1 VLFLDTIGNVEGAQ
15 KVSELYGNL
24 NFFYNLNSYDSFGL
38 AVTALSDV
46 NGDSIRD
53 LAVSAFLDD
62 DGGADAGAV
71 YVLFLNS
78 DDNVKTAQKVSMN
91 HNNFGT
97 FYTLDAKD
105 GFGHSLE
112 SLGDIDSDGIIEL
125 IVGAYEDDDGGT
137 DAGAVY
143 TLFLDTTGNVTG
155 AQKISALYG
164 DLSSFYTL
172 VAGDKFGNT
181 IASLGDLDGDDEV
194 DMAVGSYKDIDGGT
208 RVSAVYVLFLKS
220 NKHVKKAQKL
230 SMLYGDLNVFYTL
243 EAEDHFGSSVAAL
256 GDLNGDGA
264 VDMAVGTVHDDD
276 GGLNAGAVYVLFL
289 ASDGKIKNAQKISM
303 LYGNFSSF
311 YTLGAWDRLGHSAA
325 ALGDIDGDGVMDLAV
340 GAYGDDDGVSGTG
353 AVYVINLEQTYCETL
368 VILQL
373 RILIISFFSA
383 LLFFCA

>member
-1 VLFLDTIGNVEGAQ
+1 MLFLDTIGNVEGAQ

-311 YTLGAWDRLGHSAA
+311 YMLDAWDRLGHSAA

>member
-1 VLFLDTIGNVEGAQ
+1 MLFLDTIGNVEGAQ

-62 DGGADAGAV
+62 DGGSDAGAV

>member
-340 GAYGDDDGVSGTG
+340 GAYGDDDGVSGIG

>member
-78 DDNVKTAQKVSMN
+78 DDNVKTAQKISMN

-289 ASDGKIKNAQKISM
+289 ASDGKIKNSQKISM

>member
-1 VLFLDTIGNVEGAQ
+1 MLFLDTIGNVEGAQ